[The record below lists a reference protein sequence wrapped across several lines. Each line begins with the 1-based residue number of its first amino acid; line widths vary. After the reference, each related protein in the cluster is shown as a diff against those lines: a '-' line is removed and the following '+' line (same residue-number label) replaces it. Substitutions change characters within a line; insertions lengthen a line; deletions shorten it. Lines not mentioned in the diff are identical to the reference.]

1 MDLAKL
7 SINDLMEKARRYE
20 EIKAL
25 HAKRMMTYR
34 KKNPE
39 EYAARQSLLAKKA
52 YWRKKGF
59 EINDLGEKVP
69 IPAAIPFL

>member
-7 SINDLMEKARRYE
+7 SLDELLYKARRYE
-20 EIKAL
+20 EKKAL
-25 HAKRMMTYR
+25 HAKRMMAYR
-34 KKNPE
+34 LSHLDDYRAK
-39 EYAARQSLLAKKA
+39 AAVLAKKQ

-69 IPAAIPFL
+69 IQPIPIN